1 MLAQNQTSIPML
13 GTSNGW
19 RGPLTCGRCGHQQRT
34 RARGDHTRCR
44 ECGASIYVP
53 ANLQHRAILR
63 PYRQPGPKPKP
74 KADKAPR
81 SVTTTRTVPNTDA
94 LGGLLTFATN
104 YVAARAAAKH
114 APKIAPVAVAALSAS
129 PPVPRR
135 DPGLTMGPTVSRE
148 ARTMA
153 YRITSGPEHCE
164 SGWPDNNPP
173 AMVWC
178 RLHDRAEPVNN
189 LDAAENARRPL
200 EMAIPA

>member
-1 MLAQNQTSIPML
+1 MLAQNQTSVPML

-104 YVAARAAAKH
+104 YAAARAAAKS
-114 APKIAPVAVAALSAS
+114 APKLAPMVAAVERPA
-129 PPVPRR
+129 PPVRLP
-135 DPGLTMGPTVSRE
+135 PSVPPISRVLPKG
-148 ARTMA
+148 RPA
-153 YRITSGPEHCE
+153 YRLVTACLCPVGWHSPDTPAAVECPKHGRQAVLSTASADGWAGPL
-164 SGWPDNNPP
+164 PLAVP
-173 AMVWC
+173 A
-178 RLHDRAEPVNN
+178 
-189 LDAAENARRPL
+189 
-200 EMAIPA
+200 